1 MRSLHMNTERAHTLH
16 TIDAGRCYQCAVIS
30 ISTSRFERYGSAKAP
45 EEAEDVSGRIII
57 ELLTKA
63 GYNLRGYT
71 LVSDEADAI
80 IDAILADI
88 NDADVIITTGGTGLA
103 PRDLTIETVQQMTQK
118 EIPGFGELFRH
129 LSYKE
134 IGSSAMLSRASGGII
149 EKTAV
154 FCLPGSPNAVR
165 LAMEALILPQLPH
178 IMLHACEK

>member
-1 MRSLHMNTERAHTLH
+1 MNTKRAQTRHAS
-16 TIDAGRCYQCAVIS
+16 DAGKCYRAAVIS

-45 EEAEDVSGRIII
+45 DEAEDVSGKIII

-63 GYNLRGYT
+63 GYKLRGYT
-71 LVSDEADAI
+71 LVSDERGAI
-80 IDAILADI
+80 TEAIKAHI
-88 NDADVIITTGGTGLA
+88 NDADAIITTGGTGLA
-103 PRDLTIETVQQMTQK
+103 PRDLTIETVQQMIQK

-129 LSYKE
+129 LSYEE

>member
-1 MRSLHMNTERAHTLH
+1 MHTKRAHTLH
-16 TIDAGRCYQCAVIS
+16 AIDVGKCYQAAVIS
-30 ISTSRFERYGSAKAP
+30 ISTSRFENFGSAKAP
-45 EEAEDVSGRIII
+45 EEAEDVSGKIII
-57 ELLTKA
+57 ELLIKA
-63 GYNLRGYT
+63 GYKLRGYI
-71 LVSDEADAI
+71 LVSDEGGAI
-80 IDAILADI
+80 TEAILAHI

-103 PRDLTIETVQQMTQK
+103 PRDLTIETVQQMIKK

-129 LSYKE
+129 LSYEE